1 MALGSGEKVTY
12 KLPKSDDFPKRFNN
26 MYIGHVKS
34 SNTKFT
40 QFRDTLKGQ
49 NAIDI
54 TEKET

>member
-12 KLPKSDDFPKRFNN
+12 KLPKSNDFPKRFSN

-34 SNTKFT
+34 SNKKFT

-54 TEKET
+54 TEK